1 LCDAESKSTPAL
13 TEGNASDKFATEV
26 LQGLSRPSKTWPCRF
41 FYDPNRSEL
50 FERITRLPEYYV
62 TCTETARSRDDDRAG
77 VTAVFNLNLLARDQS
92 RAWRQFRL
100 EGVQAQ
106 AHLQYA

>member
-1 LCDAESKSTPAL
+1 VIAEGLCDAESKSTPAL

-50 FERITRLPEYYV
+50 FERITRLLEYYV
-62 TCTETARSRDDDRAG
+62 TCTETAILRSHADAMACSILR
-77 VTAVFNLNLLARDQS
+77 
-92 RAWRQFRL
+92 
-100 EGVQAQ
+100 EEC
-106 AHLQYA
+106 